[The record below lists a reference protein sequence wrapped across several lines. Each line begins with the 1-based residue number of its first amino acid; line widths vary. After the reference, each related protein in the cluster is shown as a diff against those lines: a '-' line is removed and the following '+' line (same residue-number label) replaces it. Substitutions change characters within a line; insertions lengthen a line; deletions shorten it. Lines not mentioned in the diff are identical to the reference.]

1 MGITVITNHRN
12 HKVILA
18 NFKME
23 PLSEDESRR
32 LNNYRQG
39 QYDNRANKPCA
50 SANGDYLNGWYDPFE
65 EVPPFLTLAQVK
77 FFGV

>member
-1 MGITVITNHRN
+1 MEIAVITNHRN
-12 HKVILA
+12 YQVVPASFDMK
-18 NFKME
+18 
-23 PLSEDESRR
+23 PLSNDEIRR
-32 LNNYRQG
+32 LNRYRQG
-39 QYDNRANKPCA
+39 QYDRRQEKPCA